1 MVSIEIKD
9 PELALQVLA
18 ALDAVEVQD
27 KNCSDVM
34 AHLWLDEVTWSIQAA
49 IQKEEE
55 SVWKDL
61 SSFDVDGYS
70 AEINC
75 LGEVRVEGK
84 VFKPEF
90 SKDFNEYQ
98 TTFPGP
104 TGDFTISA
112 NYFVKSYFNK
122 EL

>member
-1 MVSIEIKD
+1 MVNIEIKD
-9 PELALQVLA
+9 PEKALAILPH
-18 ALDAVEVQD
+18 LDPNDTVNSYEAYAWIAEMQW
-27 KNCSDVM
+27 
-34 AHLWLDEVTWSIQAA
+34 AIQAA
-49 IQKEEE
+49 VQKEEE

-84 VFKPEF
+84 IFKPMF
-90 SKDFNEYQ
+90 DSDFNEYH

-104 TGDFTISA
+104 TGDSTISA
-112 NYFVKSYFNK
+112 THFVKTYFNK
-122 EL
+122 EM